1 MATRFQSPQELD
13 LQLAEPLATLRNAPG
28 QVMDLLIALR
38 KQVDRTQVEQQN
50 DLTREGMA
58 KALDALRQRAMRQVD
73 ALEASCRQARSQIEA
88 TIATISDEPTEPQR
102 RMLAIA
108 EHEQM
113 WRRLRDLLDR
123 VEDTNLLL
131 QVQAEVEDA
140 ERAGDVLRLKVLR
153 AELPTY
159 LRSRGRVEAPALMA
173 GLDEAILSHASP
185 VARRAEAIRREVT
198 DGYARLAAALQMARR
213 SITGESSL
221 PPAALPGWEPN
232 TSVTPGPVSMRVT
245 ELVS

>member
-13 LQLAEPLATLRNAPG
+13 LQLAKPLATLRNAPA
-28 QVMDLLIALR
+28 QVMDLLVALR
-38 KQVDRTQVEQQN
+38 RQIDRTQVERQS
-50 DLTREGMA
+50 DLTSEGMA

-73 ALEASCRQARSQIEA
+73 ALEQACQQARAQIEA
-88 TIATISDEPTEPQR
+88 TIVSINDEPTDPQR

-113 WRRLRDLLDR
+113 WRRLRELLDR
-123 VEDTNLLL
+123 IEDTDLLL
-131 QVQAEVEDA
+131 RAQAEIEDA
-140 ERAGDVLRLKVLR
+140 ERTGDVLRLKVLR

-159 LRSRGRVEAPALMA
+159 LRSRSRVEAPALMA
-173 GLDEAILSHASP
+173 RLDEAILAHASP
-185 VARRAEAIRREVT
+185 VVRRAEAIRRELVG
-198 DGYARLAAALQMARR
+198 GYARLAAAFRMARW
-213 SITGESSL
+213 SIAGQSSL